1 MFQRRFL
8 LRSRWTAVR
17 PLAPG
22 GEQHFEVVTVSGE
35 RVTLRAVLTRRS
47 HELTIDDL
55 EDSEAWAPGWR
66 SLRDA

>member
-1 MFQRRFL
+1 MLQRRFL
-8 LRSRWTAVR
+8 LRSQWTALR

-35 RVTLRAVLTRRS
+35 HVTLRAVLTRRI
-47 HELTIDDL
+47 HEVAVTDL
-55 EDSEAWAPGWR
+55 EDAEAWAPGWR